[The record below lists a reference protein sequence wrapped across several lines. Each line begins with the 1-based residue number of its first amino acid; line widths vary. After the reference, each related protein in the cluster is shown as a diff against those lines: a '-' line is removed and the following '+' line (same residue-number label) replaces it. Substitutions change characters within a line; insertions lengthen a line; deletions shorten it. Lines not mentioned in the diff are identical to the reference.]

1 MRFGDARSRHPNLSA
16 ATQELNWKPQTGLV
30 EGLRRTIEYT
40 EKALAAYAGAN
51 RSWIE
56 IYG

>member
-1 MRFGDARSRHPNLSA
+1 M
-16 ATQELNWKPQTGLV
+16 T
-30 EGLRRTIEYT
+30 LRRTIEYT